1 MKVLTITGYKPREI
15 NIFKENDPKIA
26 IIKAALQKKL
36 IGFIEEGLEW
46 ILISGQM
53 GVELWAAEVALDLK
67 EEYDIQIAI
76 IPPFENQDERWP
88 EDLKF
93 KYEELKMVAD
103 FYQPLYK
110 GEYKGPYQFRAKN
123 KWLVEKSDG
132 CLLLLDEEYPGS
144 NKFFYEEAKRASKD
158 YPIYLI
164 TPFDLDEMGEELRM
178 SDPDYWNS

>member
-1 MKVLTITGYKPREI
+1 MKTLMVTGYKPREI
-15 NIFKENDPKIA
+15 NIFKENDQKIH
-26 IIKAALQKKL
+26 IIKAAMEKRL

-53 GVELWAAEVALDLK
+53 GVELWTAEIVLDLK
-67 EEYDIQIAI
+67 DHYDIQLAI

-88 EDLKF
+88 EDIKL
-93 KYEELKMVAD
+93 KYEELTMLAD

-110 GEYKGPYQFRAKN
+110 GDYKGPYQFRAKN

-144 NKFFYEEAKRASKD
+144 IKFFYEEAKRAQKD
-158 YPIYLI
+158 YSIYFI
-164 TPFDLDEMGEELRM
+164 TPSDLDDMVEEIRM
-178 SDPDYWNS
+178 SDPNYWN